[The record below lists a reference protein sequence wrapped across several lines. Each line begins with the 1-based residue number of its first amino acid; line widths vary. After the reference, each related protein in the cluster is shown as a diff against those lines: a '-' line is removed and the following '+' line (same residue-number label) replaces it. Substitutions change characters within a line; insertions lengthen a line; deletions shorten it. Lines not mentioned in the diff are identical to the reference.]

1 MNLNRFLEKLFG
13 IQSSTWAEG
22 GQWSA
27 QWVGLPS
34 GDRMLFLI
42 LGVVVLVAGGW
53 WLYQRDARQIPLLRR
68 CLLYSIR
75 IALVLLVIA
84 MLLEPILV
92 LSKEEKIPSHLLVL
106 LDTSQSMS
114 LKDAWQDEERAMEV
128 ARSLGMSSD
137 VDALRRMNRLQLAQ
151 KMVTPS
157 FLKDLSADG
166 KRTVHLHG
174 FNDKFNP
181 EALSDSEEWHAGGNA
196 TAIASSL
203 RQALLSYSGMPL
215 SGVLLISDGQ
225 STSGEPPEEVLQ
237 MLSDEGIPLV
247 AVGMGTTDG
256 PRNVAITELEVSPV
270 VFVQDANQLTVH
282 IESRGMQT
290 QSATLLIEQ
299 RRNGGP
305 WQEFI
310 REDVVLNL
318 EGQLQPRT
326 YQFSE
331 TKTGKVEFRASI
343 IDAGPEIS
351 QDDNLA
357 SAEVRV
363 IRQRLNVLFI
373 AGSTFPEVQFLRN
386 TFLRD
391 RQINLSTWLMA
402 ADKTYE
408 HPGDL
413 PIRRLP
419 VTQEELNDY
428 DCVILYDPDPNGW
441 PVNFPELLTNFVTKA
456 GGGLVY
462 IAGEMQTANMFDH
475 QSDPTLDWLNLL
487 PVIREPGL
495 FRSQVQI
502 RLSARSPWKL
512 DVTTQGVQ
520 DPIFNFASDRQANE
534 QLLKNLPGMFWH
546 FPVTKAKPG
555 ATVLAVHADP
565 RMRNEYG
572 QEVLIASQRVGPG
585 WSIFIGFDSTYRWR
599 YLNEQLFDGFWARVV
614 DRAGRSKQLGGNYPF
629 RLSTPKAQYQPG
641 EQAKVIARFLDES
654 QIEPGLQRLYGEVE
668 RGDEQP
674 IPLTLTEGNQRGEF
688 STNFPVPSPGT
699 YFVRVWM
706 GDEAAGASVKAATM
720 PIKVEFPNQELQN
733 PTLNEAYLET
743 MSSSTGGRVY
753 QLSEMNDIVGAFKIK
768 EVSRFLEER
777 QEIWDAPIFYILIFG
792 LLVTE
797 WILRKWCR
805 LI

>member
-1 MNLNRFLEKLFG
+1 LNRFLEILFG
-13 IQSSTWAEG
+13 VQSSSWTEG
-22 GQWSA
+22 GHWSA
-27 QWVGLPS
+27 QWVGMPT
-34 GDRMLFLI
+34 GDWMLLLI
-42 LGVVVLVAGGW
+42 AGILVLVAGGW
-53 WLYQRDARQIPLLRR
+53 WLYKRDAQQVPAGRR
-68 CLLYSIR
+68 YLLYAIR
-75 IALVLLVIA
+75 ISILLLVVA

-106 LDTSQSMS
+106 LDTSLSMS
-114 LKDAWQDEERAMEV
+114 LKDAWKDEEKAIDV
-128 ARSLGMSSD
+128 SQKLGMSANT
-137 VDALRRMNRLQLAQ
+137 DALRQMNRMQLAQ
-151 KMVTPS
+151 KLVNEP
-157 FLKDLSADG
+157 FIKDLAADG
-166 KRTVHLHG
+166 TRTVHLHG
-174 FNDKFNP
+174 FSDKFDP
-181 EALSDSEEWHAGGNA
+181 ESLKLSEEWKTGGTG

-203 RQALLSYSGMPL
+203 RQALLSYTGMPL

-225 STSGEPPEEVLQ
+225 STAGEPREEVLQ
-237 MLSDEGIPLV
+237 MLSDEGVPLV
-247 AVGMGTTDG
+247 TVGVGTTDG
-256 PRNVAITELEVSPV
+256 PRNAAISQLEASPV
-270 VFVQDANQLTVH
+270 VFVQDTNELTVH
-282 IESRGMQT
+282 IESRGMQAE
-290 QSATLLIEQ
+290 SATLLIEQ

-305 WQEFI
+305 WQEFA
-310 REDVVLNL
+310 REEIVLNL
-318 EGQLQPRT
+318 DGQLQPKT

-331 TKTGKVEFRASI
+331 TKTGKLEFRAKLMNT
-343 IDAGPEIS
+343 GPEIS

-391 RQINLSTWLMA
+391 RQINLSSWLMA

-428 DCVILYDPDPNGW
+428 DCVILYDPDPTQW
-441 PVNFPELLTNFVTKA
+441 PVNFPDLLTNFVTKA

-462 IAGEMQTANMFDH
+462 IAGEMQTAQMFDR
-475 QSDPTLDWLNLL
+475 QSDPSLSWLNLL

-512 DVTTQGVQ
+512 DVTDQGFQ
-520 DPIFNFASDRQANE
+520 DPIFTFSSDRQANE
-534 QLLKNLPGMFWH
+534 RALENLPGMFWH

-599 YLNEQLFDGFWARVV
+599 YMDEQFFDGFWARVV

-629 RLSTPKAQYQPG
+629 RLSTPQATYQPG
-641 EQAKVIARFLDES
+641 GQAKIVARFLDES
-654 QIEPGLQRLYGEVE
+654 QMESGLQRLYGEVE
-668 RGDEQP
+668 RGDDQP
-674 IPLTLTEGNQRGEF
+674 IPLTLTAGNKVGDF
-688 STNFPVPSPGT
+688 STTFPVSQPGT
-699 YFVRVWM
+699 YFVRVWL
-706 GDEAAGASVKAATM
+706 GDEAAGASVKAATL
-720 PIKVEFPNQELQN
+720 PIKVEFPNKELEN
-733 PTLNEAYLET
+733 PALDEAFLQT
-743 MSSSTGGRVY
+743 MAVSTGGRVY
-753 QLSEMNDIVGAFKIK
+753 QISEADEIVNAFKIK
-768 EVSRFLEER
+768 QVSRLLEER

-792 LLVTE
+792 LLVSE